1 MLFKV
6 FPTHQQHFGIIL
18 QLNVLDFS
26 RFYLY
31 VFLWQVWGRWTSHLA
46 CSSSTMSYLVR
57 WFSLNCALEIY
68 NLKLIDWMTG
78 TVSLSQP
85 AVASAFT
92 KHSFIK
98 SLKVF
103 FQAVFPTVWN
113 IILRLDVLDYGKNVS
128 PAAIWE
134 QLAVTWRPV
143 GSPKAVC
150 SVSEW
155 LNMQF
160 LAPAVSDVLQYPVH
174 GYYLTLLTM
183 NGWEIY

>member
-31 VFLWQVWGRWTSHLA
+31 VFFWQVWGRWTSHLA
-46 CSSSTMSYLVR
+46 CSPSTLYYLVR

-143 GSPKAVC
+143 GSP
-150 SVSEW
+150 
-155 LNMQF
+155 
-160 LAPAVSDVLQYPVH
+160 LAPAASDVLQYTVH